1 MKVELIGKSFLKD
14 SLKSYEECDTSVD
27 QMFESEEVKRDLKI
41 MAGKAAGICYM
52 GDNYLSDGIQNVD
65 KATARANNTAKSG
78 HYSTYEH
85 GSVNLLIETN
95 KMMAMVLNSM
105 GLYCTS
111 EKSAR
116 YTAMKP
122 NTEIEEH
129 MYSKWKGIFANL
141 IGAYHVN
148 FDDKQIEKLAMENAR
163 YMLSV
168 FTPTVM
174 EYSVPYNRLILMHGW
189 LNDLRAKI
197 INLISKCTGGKSIN
211 PKDYKRETQINFLLQ
226 LHDSVENLYNAFSKL
241 NITKEDNK
249 PILSD
254 HKNMEIDLFTFL
266 SRDVYENIYTA
277 DAAFIAKYDR
287 EDPIGCYNNIGG
299 NIYEMGYFASFAEL
313 AQAQRHRTLHYSIN
327 NIAFERCYIPKI
339 IRNTPYEEEWIE
351 DFKELVSKGVVPQ
364 ATLLK
369 IQESGLIKNFILKA
383 KERLCLRAQ
392 LEICD
397 ITVEQVKIFYK
408 NKYGIN
414 PSYEKYFNS
423 LVNILDINP
432 TGLSKK
438 YNSPDY
444 DSYNVKPRCFMND
457 YVCKEACGRACINCL
472 KDRIV

>member
-14 SLKSYEECDTSVD
+14 SLKSYEECGTSVD

-65 KATARANNTAKSG
+65 KATTRANNTAKSG

-129 MYSKWKGIFANL
+129 MYSKWKGIFTNL
-141 IGAYHVN
+141 IGAYHIN

-174 EYSVPYNRLILMHGW
+174 EYTVPYNRLILMQGW
-189 LNDLRAKI
+189 LNDLKAKI
-197 INLISKCTGGKSIN
+197 ITIISRNVDKGFVPSVKEE
-211 PKDYKRETQINFLLQ
+211 YKPSINFLLQ
-226 LHDSVENLYNAFSKL
+226 LKDSVAKLYDAFAKL
-241 NITKEDNK
+241 DIIREGNK

-266 SRDVYENIYTA
+266 NRNIYENIYTE
-277 DAAFIAKYDR
+277 DGAFIAKYDVK
-287 EDPIGCYNNIGG
+287 DPLESYNAVGG
-299 NIYEMGYFASFAEL
+299 NMYELSYFASFAEL

-339 IRNTPYEEEWIE
+339 IRNTPYEEEWIK
-351 DFKELVSKGVVPQ
+351 DFKELVYKGIIPQ

-392 LEICD
+392 MEICD

-408 NKYGIN
+408 KKLSIN
-414 PSYEKYFNS
+414 SSYEKYFNS
-423 LVNILDINP
+423 LVNTLDINP

-444 DSYNVKPRCFMND
+444 ESYNVKPRCFMSD
-457 YVCKEACGRACINCL
+457 YTCKEACGRACKNCL